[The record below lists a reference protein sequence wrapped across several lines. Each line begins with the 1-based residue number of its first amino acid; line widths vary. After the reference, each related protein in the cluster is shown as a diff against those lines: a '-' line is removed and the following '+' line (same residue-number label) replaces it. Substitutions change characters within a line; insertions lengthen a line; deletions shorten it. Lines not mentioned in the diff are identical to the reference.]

1 MNRSVQIKLAIIV
14 VAILWS
20 VYSLWPTFRLAEG
33 TDGLDAAKI
42 ESLQSRAIKRGLDL
56 EGGMYLVL
64 QVDKTQ
70 IEGDTLEDAVNR
82 TIEVLRNRVDEFGV
96 SEPVIQK
103 EGGARIV
110 VQLPGLQDVE
120 RAKRLIGSTARLDFR
135 LVRSGNS
142 VRNVVAR
149 IDQALEGESVVDSTQ
164 TDSAQTDST
173 RAEAGVDSTTTGD
186 LADSAADSAQDDL
199 FADVPPEDTGAG
211 RSLSGLI
218 GPYWDQV
225 GGFPVS
231 MANEKKVE
239 KLLNDPVVQ
248 RVMPR
253 DAEFLWGVEPLTLRG
268 GAKAKV
274 LYLVDKD
281 VSLAGTEIS
290 KAVVTPDPDRP
301 PKLMVSLTL
310 TRRGGLRFANVTGE
324 NVGRKLAI
332 VLDGKVRS
340 APNINSRIPGGRA
353 SISGGFDN
361 DQEAR
366 DLAVMLRAGAL
377 PADVTIAE
385 ERTVGPSLGA
395 ESIREGVRSVVF
407 GGALVIVFLLLY
419 YRAAGAL
426 ATAGLIVTLLT
437 LMAILAQ
444 LHLTLTLPGLAG
456 IILTVGMAV
465 DANVLIFERIRE
477 EMRRGKSPRAAI
489 DVGYGQATRAIVDA
503 NITTFIAAVILF
515 YFGTGPIKGFAVTLS
530 VGILTSMFSAL
541 VFTRTVYDL
550 WLNGR
555 QPKSLSI

>member
-1 MNRSVQIKLAIIV
+1 MNRSVQIKLAVIV
-14 VAILWS
+14 VAVLWS
-20 VYSLWPTFRLAEG
+20 VYSLWPTIRLAQG
-33 TDGLDAAKI
+33 TDGLDEAQI
-42 ESLQSRAIKRGLDL
+42 ESLESRAIKRGLDL

-64 QVDKTQ
+64 EVDKTQ
-70 IEGDTLEDAVNR
+70 VEGDTLEDAVNR

-110 VQLPGLQDVE
+110 VQLPGLQDIE

-135 LVRSGNS
+135 LVRSDNS
-142 VRNVVAR
+142 VRNAVQRV
-149 IDQALEGESVVDSTQ
+149 DQALAGE
-164 TDSAQTDST
+164 
-173 RAEAGVDSTTTGD
+173 
-186 LADSAADSAQDDL
+186 SAADSSATDASDALSDSVASDDI
-199 FADVPPEDTGAG
+199 FAAAADAPATRG
-211 RSLSGLI
+211 LSGLI
-218 GPYWDQV
+218 GPFWEQV
-225 GGFPVS
+225 GGYPVS
-231 MANEKKVE
+231 LANEQRVTD
-239 KLLNDPVVQ
+239 LLADPMVQ

-253 DAEFLWGVEPLTLRG
+253 DAEFLWGVENLTLQG
-268 GAKAKV
+268 GAQAKV
-274 LYLVDKD
+274 LYLVENE
-281 VSLAGTEIS
+281 VSLAGEEIS
-290 KAVVTPDPDRP
+290 KAVVTPDQDRP
-301 PKLMVSLTL
+301 PLLQVSLTL

-324 NVGRKLAI
+324 NVDRKLAI

-340 APNINSRIPGGRA
+340 APNITSRIAGGRA
-353 SISGGFDN
+353 SISGGFSN

-395 ESIREGVRSVVF
+395 ESIRQGVRSVVI
-407 GGALVIVFLLLY
+407 GGALVILFILIY

-426 ATAGLIVTLLT
+426 ATAGLILTLTT

-477 EMRRGKSPRAAI
+477 ELRRGKSPRAAI

-541 VFTRTVYDL
+541 VFTRTIYDL
-550 WLNGR
+550 WLGGR

>member
-14 VAILWS
+14 VAVLWS
-20 VYSLWPTFRLAEG
+20 VYSLWPTIRLAQG
-33 TDGLDAAKI
+33 TDGLDAAQI

-64 QVDKTQ
+64 EVDKTQ
-70 IEGDTLEDAVNR
+70 VEGDTLDDAVNR

-135 LVRSGNS
+135 LVRNDNS
-142 VRNVVAR
+142 VRNLIGR
-149 IDQALEGESVVDSTQ
+149 IDKVLAGESVGDST
-164 TDSAQTDST
+164 SAD
-173 RAEAGVDSTTTGD
+173 RAAEDAAAEV
-186 LADSAADSAQDDL
+186 AADSTADDL
-199 FADVPPEDTGAG
+199 FASAEEVDETPT
-211 RSLSGLI
+211 LSGLI
-218 GPYWDQV
+218 GPLWDDF
-225 GGFPVS
+225 GGFPVVV
-231 MANEKKVE
+231 ANVDKVTAILQRE
-239 KLLNDPVVQ
+239 QVQ

-253 DAEFLWGVEPLTLRG
+253 DAEFLWGVEDLNLQG

-274 LYLVDKD
+274 LYLVEKA
-281 VSLAGTEIS
+281 VSLAGEEIS
-290 KAVVTPDPDRP
+290 RAVVTPDPDRP
-301 PKLMVSLTL
+301 PGLMVSLTL

-353 SISGGFDN
+353 SISGGFAN

-366 DLAVMLRAGAL
+366 DLAVMLRAGAW
-377 PADVTIAE
+377 PADVRIAE

-395 ESIREGVRSVVF
+395 ESIRQGVRSVVL
-407 GGALVIVFLLLY
+407 GGALVVLFIIIY
-419 YRAAGAL
+419 YRAAGVL
-426 ATAGLIVTLLT
+426 ATAGLVMTLLT

-477 EMRRGKSPRAAI
+477 EMRRGKTPRAAI

-550 WLNGR
+550 WLGGR